1 MPTRAIS
8 DDPGF
13 DRETAIALAKTVD
26 DVCESL
32 YIDGE
37 AQDLRKAV
45 AARIVDI
52 ARSGERDPVRIR
64 NKIMQEVD
72 SDVA

>member
-1 MPTRAIS
+1 MPTMAIR
-8 DDPGF
+8 DNPGF
-13 DRETAIALAKTVD
+13 DPETATVLAKTVD
-26 DVCESL
+26 DVCERL
-32 YIDGE
+32 YIDGD
-37 AQDLRKAV
+37 AQDLREAV
-45 AARIVDI
+45 AARIVNI

>member
-1 MPTRAIS
+1 MAIS

-13 DRETAIALAKTVD
+13 DPETAIALAKTVD

-32 YIDGE
+32 YIDG
-37 AQDLRKAV
+37 V
-45 AARIVDI
+45 

-72 SDVA
+72 SDLA

>member
-1 MPTRAIS
+1 MPTIAIG
-8 DDPGF
+8 DHPGF
-13 DRETAIALAKTVD
+13 DPETATVLAKTVD
-26 DVCESL
+26 DVCDRL
-32 YIDGE
+32 YIDGD
-37 AQDLRKAV
+37 AHQLREAV
-45 AARIVDI
+45 AARIVNI

>member
-1 MPTRAIS
+1 MPTMAIR
-8 DDPGF
+8 DNPGF
-13 DRETAIALAKTVD
+13 DPETAIVLAKIVD
-26 DVCESL
+26 DVCERL
-32 YIDGE
+32 YIDGD
-37 AQDLRKAV
+37 AQDLREAV
-45 AARIVDI
+45 AARIVNI

>member
-1 MPTRAIS
+1 MPTMAIR
-8 DDPGF
+8 DNPGF
-13 DRETAIALAKTVD
+13 DPETAIVLAKTVD
-26 DVCESL
+26 DVCERL
-32 YIDGE
+32 YIDGD
-37 AQDLRKAV
+37 AQDLREAV
-45 AARIVDI
+45 AARIVNI